1 MNVQQTLYCLTQ
13 FPVDESI
20 LICGNHGIGKSQI
33 VKQAAKK
40 LDIPCIDF
48 RLSQNDVG
56 DLKGMPFHV
65 NGRTVFAP
73 PEFFPLREA
82 DAVQLKEF
90 LGLTTDI
97 TKGRYGDKGILFLDE
112 INRANREVQQAA
124 FELVLD
130 RRLNL
135 RALPDGW
142 RVVSAINDEDDIYTV
157 NSLDPAFLSRFF
169 MIKFNPTVEEWLD
182 WAVTSKLHPAV
193 IEFIRKTPELL
204 DPSKE
209 MLIEASTKGITKVHD
224 RRAWHKF
231 SNAIKKHVEDFEAG
245 IPDVNG
251 SLDRDPMGTDAKS
264 VNWMFLVAG
273 GYLSTIA
280 QTAFKKY
287 LETDYKA
294 LDANIILNKWAPEVE
309 ARLRDIVDKDRIT
322 EIAAYNELIIAW
334 IKENIQDK
342 KIDALND
349 NQARNLARYLDIMP
363 NECVGDFWK
372 KWNGSWKEGSAKW
385 YTVKS
390 LRNEPNHKI
399 ILRNVINPTAL
410 AKNKALAAAAK

>member
-1 MNVQQTLYCLTQ
+1 MNVKKTLYCLTQ
-13 FPVDESI
+13 FPVEESI

-33 VKQAAKK
+33 VKQAAKM
-40 LDIPCIDF
+40 LGVPCIDF

-73 PEFFPLREA
+73 PEFFPLKEA
-82 DAVQLKEF
+82 DAIQLKEF

-169 MIKFNPTVEEWLD
+169 MIKFNPTVEEWMD
-182 WAVTSKLHPAV
+182 WAVDNKVHPV
-193 IEFIRKTPELL
+193 ITDFLRTQPEFLDPTKELL
-204 DPSKE
+204 A
-209 MLIEASTKGITKVHD
+209 EAATKGVTKVHD

-231 SNAIKKHVEDFEAG
+231 SNTIHKHVADYEAG
-245 IPDVNG
+245 I
-251 SLDRDPMGTDAKS
+251 LDKDPLSNSSEA
-264 VNWMFLVAG
+264 VNWMFEVAG
-273 GYLSTIA
+273 GYVSTIA
-280 QTAFKKY
+280 QAAFKKF
-287 LETDYKA
+287 LETSYKA
-294 LDANIILNKWAPEVE
+294 LDADVILNKWTDDIAVKIK
-309 ARLRDIVDKDRIT
+309 DIVDKGRIT
-322 EIAAYNELIIAW
+322 EIAGYNELILAW
-334 IKENIQDK
+334 IKAHVT
-342 KIDALND
+342 DALSGKQSD
-349 NQARNLARYLDIMP
+349 NLARYLDLMP
-363 NECVGDFWK
+363 NEAIGDFWK
-372 KWNGSWKEGSAKW
+372 KFNKDLKAISEKW

-390 LRNEPNHKI
+390 LRGEPNHKI
-399 ILRNVINPTAL
+399 ILRATVNPTAL
-410 AKNKALAAAAK
+410 KKNEAKATK